1 MLILYVFVFI
11 LILFII
17 LLIFHIFFLK
27 KEIRNINYQLK
38 RLMNEESNSLINK
51 LYIDK
56 DLEELI
62 KTQNMF
68 IVQKKAIERKNI
80 ASNELLKS
88 TILNMSHD
96 IRTPLTSIQG
106 YLQLIDMNEITVD
119 KRKEYIKIITNRINS
134 LKNMM
139 ESFFEL
145 AKVES
150 NTFPIHLEAVNLH
163 EILVDSLGLYYDLF
177 NENSIEM
184 TLDLDSNVFMLADI
198 KAMKRVFDNLISNI
212 VKHHASYAKI
222 SSYKKDGNIYIVFKN
237 DTCNINEKNIDKI
250 FDKFFTVSNSRTEK
264 NSGLGLTITKELVQK
279 MNGKISADYYDE
291 EISFKLQFELYDQ
304 KKYDYRE

>member
-17 LLIFHIFFLK
+17 FLIFHIFFLK

-198 KAMKRVFDNLISNI
+198 KAMKRIFDNLISNI
-212 VKHHASYAKI
+212 VKNHASYAKI

-250 FDKFFTVSNSRTEK
+250 FDKFFTVSNSRAEK

-279 MNGKISADYYDE
+279 MNGKISADYYNK

>member
-1 MLILYVFVFI
+1 M
-11 LILFII
+11 
-17 LLIFHIFFLK
+17 
-27 KEIRNINYQLK
+27 
-38 RLMNEESNSLINK
+38 K
-51 LYIDK
+51 LP
-56 DLEELI
+56 LI
-62 KTQNMF
+62 K
-68 IVQKKAIERKNI
+68 ERK
-80 ASNELLKS
+80 
-88 TILNMSHD
+88 
-96 IRTPLTSIQG
+96 
-106 YLQLIDMNEITVD
+106 
-119 KRKEYIKIITNRINS
+119 YIKIITNRINS

-250 FDKFFTVSNSRTEK
+250 FDKFFTVSNSRAEK
-264 NSGLGLTITKELVQK
+264 KFWLRIDN
-279 MNGKISADYYDE
+279 N
-291 EISFKLQFELYDQ
+291 
-304 KKYDYRE
+304 KKN

>member
-106 YLQLIDMNEITVD
+106 YLQLIDMIEITVD

-279 MNGKISADYYDE
+279 MNGKISADYYDK

-304 KKYDYRE
+304 KKYYYRE

>member
-1 MLILYVFVFI
+1 
-11 LILFII
+11 
-17 LLIFHIFFLK
+17 
-27 KEIRNINYQLK
+27 
-38 RLMNEESNSLINK
+38 MNEESNSLINK

-198 KAMKRVFDNLISNI
+198 KAMKRIFDNLISNI

-250 FDKFFTVSNSRTEK
+250 FDKFFTVSNSRAEK

-279 MNGKISADYYDE
+279 MNGKISADYYNK